1 MRQRLRLPS
10 LILSQPTLSE
20 KFLQAAA
27 RRGYRTTPVRTTG
40 MPAGIWYIVGNEAA
54 ERFSF
59 YGMNAILTAFMVH
72 YLRDA
77 QGKAAPMTG
86 SDAVAYSSL
95 FISAVYITPFLGAF
109 ISDAFL
115 GKYRT
120 VVSLSLVYCLG
131 HFALALDS
139 TRMGLLVGLSLIAL
153 GAGGIK
159 PCVSSNVGDQ
169 FCAENQHLMTRV
181 FGWFYFAINFGAA
194 ISQLLTPYLLDE
206 YGAPYAFGVP
216 GLLMVLATIVF
227 WAGRRKFVH
236 APPGG
241 STLLADAT
249 SREGRGT
256 IARLAVLYIFFAVFW
271 SLYYQ
276 TMSAWVLQAD
286 KMDRHWLGFNWKS
299 SQLQML
305 NSTLILLF
313 IPLFSYVIYPLID
326 RVFKL
331 TPLRKISI
339 GLFVMV
345 PSFMI
350 SAWIESQISKGS
362 QPGIF
367 WQFVAYVF
375 ITAAEILVS
384 ITGLEFSYT
393 QAPKKMKS
401 LVMAMFYG
409 SITLGTFF
417 TAMVNKLNVHE
428 GKMYLEGA
436 AYYMFFT
443 WLMLGAAILFVFVAR
458 SFRTQ
463 AESEGAAVESVSA

>member
-1 MRQRLRLPS
+1 MPS
-10 LILSQPTLSE
+10 LILSQPTISE
-20 KFLQAAA
+20 KFLESAA
-27 RRGYRTTPVRTTG
+27 RRGYRTTPVETAG
-40 MPAGIWYIVGNEAA
+40 MPPGIWFIVGNEAA

-77 QGKAAPMTG
+77 NGKPAPLTD
-86 SDAVAYSSL
+86 SDAKAYSSL
-95 FISAVYITPFLGAF
+95 FVSAVYFTPFLGAF

-120 VVSLSLVYCLG
+120 VVSLSIVYCLG

-139 TRMGLLVGLSLIAL
+139 TRMGLLAGLSLIAL

-181 FGWFYFAINFGAA
+181 FGWFYFAINFGATF
-194 ISQLLTPYLLDE
+194 SQLLTPYLLKQ
-206 YGAPYAFGVP
+206 YGASYAFGVP
-216 GLLMVLATIVF
+216 GLLMLLATVIF
-227 WAGRRKFVH
+227 WAGRRRFVH

-241 STLLADAT
+241 NSLLADAV
-249 SREGRGT
+249 SPEGKST
-256 IARLAVLYIFFAVFW
+256 VARLVVLYVFFAVFW
-271 SLYYQ
+271 SLYFQ

-286 KMDRHWLGFNWKS
+286 KMDRHWLGFDWES
-299 SQLQML
+299 SQLQSL
-305 NSTLILLF
+305 NSVLILLF
-313 IPLFSYVIYPLID
+313 IPLFAYVIYPLMD

-345 PSFMI
+345 PSFLI
-350 SAWIESQISKGS
+350 SAWIETQFRQGLH
-362 QPGIF
+362 PGIF

-375 ITAAEILVS
+375 VTAAEILVS
-384 ITGLEFSYT
+384 ITGLEYSYT

-401 LVMAMFYG
+401 LVMALFYG
-409 SITLGTFF
+409 SITVGTFF
-417 TAMVNKLNVHE
+417 TAMVNKFNDHD
-428 GKMYLEGA
+428 GKLYLEGA
-436 AYYMFFT
+436 AYYMFFM
-443 WLMLGAAILFVFVAR
+443 WLMLGAAVVFVFVAR
-458 SFRTQ
+458 NFKTQ
-463 AESEGAAVESVSA
+463 PAVDGGAVEAGSE